1 MFKGISKRWLIN
13 TFGVV
18 SAIVVLLIIF
28 ISVAVHSLCYSTVEN
43 ELLNQTKKLNDIFP
57 NGISESAETFESR
70 ASAYA
75 TDFSDKDEMEVQIL
89 NASGRVITTS
99 AGFGA
104 ETENIPD
111 YVQAQ
116 SSENGFGRYKG
127 RSNSGEKIMA
137 ETYDKRAEENLLAM
151 KKEVEEK
158 NRQML
163 RTEYLIAFPTVISG
177 LALVFI
183 ASFIEMPVWLRILLI
198 VLAFVMIL
206 TIAFIAVGIEQKA
219 GYYECQHCRHR
230 YVPTYRQVNL
240 AMHMGRTRYMKCPE
254 CGKYSWQKKVLGKE
268 DDQDEKRRQ

>member
-111 YVQAQ
+111 YAQAQ

-127 RSNSGEKIMA
+127 RC
-137 ETYDKRAEENLLAM
+137 D
-151 KKEVEEK
+151 
-158 NRQML
+158 
-163 RTEYLIAFPTVISG
+163 
-177 LALVFI
+177 
-183 ASFIEMPVWLRILLI
+183 
-198 VLAFVMIL
+198 
-206 TIAFIAVGIEQKA
+206 
-219 GYYECQHCRHR
+219 
-230 YVPTYRQVNL
+230 
-240 AMHMGRTRYMKCPE
+240 
-254 CGKYSWQKKVLGKE
+254 
-268 DDQDEKRRQ
+268 

>member
-127 RSNSGEKIMA
+127 RSDSGEKIMA
-137 ETYDKRAEENLLAM
+137 VNGGSWRVLRMDVTLDQPGVHTITLGNLTGTISI
-151 KKEVEEK
+151 VE
-158 NRQML
+158 
-163 RTEYLIAFPTVISG
+163 
-177 LALVFI
+177 
-183 ASFIEMPVWLRILLI
+183 
-198 VLAFVMIL
+198 
-206 TIAFIAVGIEQKA
+206 
-219 GYYECQHCRHR
+219 
-230 YVPTYRQVNL
+230 
-240 AMHMGRTRYMKCPE
+240 
-254 CGKYSWQKKVLGKE
+254 
-268 DDQDEKRRQ
+268 